1 MNYDQYQFIKADGF
15 DDAIVAIDCK
25 NSRFIY
31 STEKALKIL
40 EKQVDRKEAIEFL
53 EKEIKEAY
61 FGKSTPVWI

>member
-1 MNYDQYQFIKADGF
+1 MNYDQYEFIKADGF

-25 NSRFIY
+25 KCRFIY

-40 EKQVDRKEAIEFL
+40 EKEVDRKEAIEFL
-53 EKEIKEAY
+53 EKEIKQAY